1 MFKFFKKKE
10 LKCACNA
17 SKLSSAPKSFEGEIT
32 SIKVLGTGCKSC
44 NELNENCK
52 SALKELGLGLE
63 VEYIKDISVIASY
76 GVLSVPAL
84 VVNEAVLSAGRALSK
99 SEIKELLSK
108 A

>member
-1 MFKFFKKKE
+1 MFKFFKKKK

-17 SKLSSAPKSFEGEIT
+17 NEISFEPKSFSGEIT
-32 SIKVLGTGCKSC
+32 SIKVLGTGWKSC

>member
-1 MFKFFKKKE
+1 M
-10 LKCACNA
+10 
-17 SKLSSAPKSFEGEIT
+17 
-32 SIKVLGTGCKSC
+32 
-44 NELNENCK
+44 
-52 SALKELGLGLE
+52 GLE

>member
-17 SKLSSAPKSFEGEIT
+17 NETSFEPKSFSGEIT

-52 SALKELGLGLE
+52 IALKELGLGLE
-63 VEYIKDISVIASY
+63 VEYIKDISAITSY
-76 GVLSVPAL
+76 NVLSVPAL
-84 VVNEAVLSAGRALSK
+84 VVNEVVLSAGRTLSK

>member
-17 SKLSSAPKSFEGEIT
+17 NETSFEPKSFSGEIT
-32 SIKVLGTGCKSC
+32 SIKVLGTGKSC

-84 VVNEAVLSAGRALSK
+84 VVNEVVLSAGRALSK

>member
-1 MFKFFKKKE
+1 MFKFFKKKK

-17 SKLSSAPKSFEGEIT
+17 NEISFEPKSFSGEIT
-32 SIKVLGTGCKSC
+32 SIKVLGTGCC

-84 VVNEAVLSAGRALSK
+84 VVNEVVLSAGRALSK